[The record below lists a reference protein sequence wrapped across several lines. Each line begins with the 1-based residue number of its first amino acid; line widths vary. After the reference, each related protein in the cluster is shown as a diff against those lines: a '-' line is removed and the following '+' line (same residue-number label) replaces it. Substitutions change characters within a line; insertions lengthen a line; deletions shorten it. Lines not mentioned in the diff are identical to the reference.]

1 MARSMRKAPTEAER
15 ALWYILRAKRLG
27 GWKWKRQQKLGEYIP
42 DFVCFGARLIV
53 EADGSQHVDSEHDA
67 VRDAWLKSQGFR
79 LLRLWNNDILNNPE
93 GVATAILAA
102 LESVEAGIEPT
113 PPHPSPRPSP
123 ARGEGED
130 GASLNG

>member
-1 MARSMRKAPTEAER
+1 MRKAPTEAER
-15 ALWYILRAKRLG
+15 ALWHILRAKRLA

-53 EADGSQHVDSEHDA
+53 EADGSQHANSDYDA
-67 VRDAWLKSQGFR
+67 ARDAWLKSQGFR
-79 LLRLWNNDILNNPE
+79 LLRFWNNDILSNPE
-93 GVATAILAA
+93 GVAMAILAA
-102 LESVEAGIEPT
+102 LESDGVGIEPT